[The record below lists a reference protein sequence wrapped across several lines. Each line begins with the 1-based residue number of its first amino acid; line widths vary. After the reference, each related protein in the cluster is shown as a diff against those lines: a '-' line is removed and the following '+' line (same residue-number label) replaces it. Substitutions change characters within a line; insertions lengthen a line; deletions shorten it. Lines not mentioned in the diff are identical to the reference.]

1 MSTNL
6 TLWLAEATPEER
18 QQLAELA
25 GTGVNYLSQLSGGH
39 RSASP
44 ELARELERAAA
55 AVRKQR
61 SPKARALLPVLLR
74 TDLNAACRGCEFA
87 EKCLGQA
94 VVASEFRM
102 LDGEG

>member
-6 TLWLAEATPEER
+6 TLWLAEATADER

-39 RSASP
+39 RNASP

-55 AVRKQR
+55 AIRKQR

-74 TDLNAACRGCEFA
+74 TDMNVACRGCEFA
-87 EKCLGQA
+87 EKCLGKA
-94 VVASEFRM
+94 VVASEFRVI
-102 LDGEG
+102 DGED